1 MKGFTAAA
9 IAAVYL
15 AGASLI
21 SSQAYAAE
29 DPDATIE
36 LKGGTVGIGIGYS
49 WGSGTLHYQGKS
61 IPVTIKGLSL
71 ANVGAG
77 SVTASGDVY
86 HLAKLADFEG
96 NYTAASA
103 GAAVAGGGAVAAMQN
118 DHGVVIKL
126 RSTTQGVDFNLSVE
140 GVAIKLKK

>member
-15 AGASLI
+15 AGASII
-21 SSQAYAAE
+21 SSPTLAAE
-29 DPDATIE
+29 EPDATIE
-36 LKGGTVGIGIGYS
+36 LKGGTVGVGIGYS
-49 WGSGTLHYQGKS
+49 WASGTLHYQGKS
-61 IPVTIKGLSL
+61 IPVTIKGLSV

-86 HLAKLADFEG
+86 HLAKIGDFAG

-103 GAAVAGGGAVAAMQN
+103 GAAVAGGGAVTAMQN
-118 DHGVVIKL
+118 ENGVVIKL
-126 RSTTQGVDFNLSVE
+126 RSTTQGLAFNLSVE